1 MRSRD
6 TTGSLNVS
14 KDSPHKMMGRMLAQ
28 RVTDEVLRGEMEEEG
43 VMSTFQ
49 EMQILLAN
57 KEQVGTSHF
66 KQDFET
72 PNSPP
77 QCFQKCTRKGLL

>member
-57 KEQVGTSHF
+57 KEQVGASHF
-66 KQDFET
+66 KPT
-72 PNSPP
+72 SPVLS
-77 QCFQKCTRKGLL
+77 KLYLKKTAIYN

>member
-1 MRSRD
+1 
-6 TTGSLNVS
+6 
-14 KDSPHKMMGRMLAQ
+14 MMGRMLAQ

-57 KEQVGTSHF
+57 KEQV
-66 KQDFET
+66 
-72 PNSPP
+72 
-77 QCFQKCTRKGLL
+77 